1 MTAPLGKTVPV
12 VKSHWM
18 KALRLTSIVLLGL
31 FAQGSLAQTT
41 TTLNFDSLGEDV
53 PINLQYS
60 AQGVSFSGAN
70 TSTAAV
76 LGFTAKSGDK
86 VAYAPS
92 GLMTLSLSIPDV
104 KTVSAYVTGPVNVG
118 IFAYDSADNLLGQA
132 LLPANAPA
140 NTFLSVTSSGG
151 AIAKVAIHDGGA
163 SFAIDDLSFTTAP
176 PVPQVPSCRAA
187 SESLYNMMA
196 ALPASAFIRT
206 KTAKADYARLQIE
219 VVAYEK
225 LRASGKASQKVLL
238 AALAVIQADVVFSVK
253 PANRAPILSQI
264 SLMSSYVK
272 NNSCQ

>member
-1 MTAPLGKTVPV
+1 MTAPFGKTVTV

-18 KALRLTSIVLLGL
+18 KALRLTSIVLVGL

-41 TTLNFDSLGEDV
+41 TTLNFDSLGEDA
-53 PINLQYS
+53 PITSQYS

-70 TSTAAV
+70 SVTAAT
-76 LGFTAKSGDK
+76 LGFTAKSGAK

-92 GLMTLSLSIPDV
+92 GLITLSVSIADV

-140 NTFLSVTSSGG
+140 NTLLSVTSSG
-151 AIAKVAIHDGGA
+151 APIAKVAIHDGGA
-163 SFAIDDLSFTTAP
+163 SFAIDDLSFTTAA

-187 SESLYNMMA
+187 SESLYNMIS
-196 ALPASAFIRT
+196 ALPASAYIRA
-206 KTAKADYARLQIE
+206 KTATLDRIRLLAE
-219 VVAYEK
+219 VVAYEL
-225 LRASGKASQKVLL
+225 LRTSNKATQKTLQ
-238 AALAVIQADVVFSVK
+238 AALVVIQADVVLSIQ
-253 PANRAPILSQI
+253 PASRTAIVSQLT
-264 SLMSSYVK
+264 LMNSYVK